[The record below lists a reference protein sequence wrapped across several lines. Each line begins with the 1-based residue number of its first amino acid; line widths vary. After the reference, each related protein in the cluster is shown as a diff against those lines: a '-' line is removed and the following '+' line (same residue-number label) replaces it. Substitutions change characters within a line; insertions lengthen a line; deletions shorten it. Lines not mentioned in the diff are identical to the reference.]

1 MERVFKGIWI
11 PAEIWENDQLS
22 WNEKILLME
31 IDSFT
36 AKGKE
41 CFFSNA
47 FIQEM
52 FGVTDRTAQIYMKHL
67 IDSGFV
73 RVIRFDGRL
82 RYVESNLQGGN
93 EIRGREEE
101 NFGADTKKTSGQTR
115 NNLRHTNNKL
125 IETITDNKRDSK
137 GAARFIKPSIDEI
150 RAYCEARGN
159 GIDAGEFFDHY
170 EANGWQIGK
179 TPMKD
184 WKASVRTWERKRA
197 NGQAQKPAKHEEE
210 STYLHNLR
218 VADKLFGTHTAEDYL
233 AKKNNNG

>member
-41 CFFSNA
+41 CFFSNEY
-47 FIQEM
+47 IQQLL
-52 FGVTDRTAQIYMKHL
+52 GVTERSARRLLSQL
-67 IDSGFV
+67 IEKGFV
-73 RVIRFDGRL
+73 SLVRFDGRN
-82 RYVESNLQGGN
+82 RYVESLIKCGHKCP
-93 EIRGREEE
+93 GRP
-101 NFGADTKKTSGQTR
+101 DTNDRAERTQMSGQTGHECPNTNTS
-115 NNLRHTNNKL
+115 NN
-125 IETITDNKRDSK
+125 TINDNKRDSK
-137 GAARFIKPSIDEI
+137 GAARFVKPSIDEI

-170 EANGWQIGK
+170 ESNGWQIGK

>member
-41 CFFSNA
+41 CFFSNE
-47 FIQEM
+47 FIQQM
-52 FGVTDRTAQIYMKHL
+52 LGVSERSAKSYMKHL

-73 RVIRFDGRL
+73 KVIRFDGRL
-82 RYVESNLQGGN
+82 RYVESNLEGCKNLHG
-93 EIRGREEE
+93 RGAE
-101 NFGADTKKTSGQTR
+101 NCTAEVQNVARQRCK
-115 NNLRHTNNKL
+115 NLPHTNNKL

-137 GAARFIKPSIDEI
+137 GAARFVKPSIDEI

-170 EANGWQIGK
+170 EANGWVIGK